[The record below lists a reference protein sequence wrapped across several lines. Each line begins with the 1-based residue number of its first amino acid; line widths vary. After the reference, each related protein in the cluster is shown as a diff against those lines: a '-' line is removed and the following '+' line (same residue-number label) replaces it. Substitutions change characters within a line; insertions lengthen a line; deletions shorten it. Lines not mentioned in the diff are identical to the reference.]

1 MDWPNDA
8 PTVIAIVAALVAFIL
23 ALVALIVVVATRRKL
38 RVTDDIVRRIETGR
52 TKALASGEQ
61 LLSAM
66 SRLAGGYRRLAV
78 SLRDSATVVPDS
90 VQEIATARQDVE
102 KERAVAQLYWPDG
115 VASHVDEVTS
125 MTNGVD
131 ADAALLEEKAKKIE
145 QLRSE
150 TAKLFKTRYME
161 SAPA

>member
-1 MDWPNDA
+1 MNWPNDA
-8 PTVIAIVAALVAFIL
+8 PTLIAFVAALVSFI
-23 ALVALIVVVATRRKL
+23 VALAALASVVRMRRRL
-38 RVTDDIVRRIETGR
+38 RRTDEIVRGIETGR

-66 SRLAGGYRRLAV
+66 HRLGDGYRRLAL

-102 KERAVAQLYWPDG
+102 KERAVAQLYWPEG
-115 VASHVDEVTS
+115 VASHVDEIAS
-125 MTNGVD
+125 ITNGVD
-131 ADAALLEEKAKKIE
+131 ADATVLEEKANKID
-145 QLRSE
+145 QLRLE

-161 SAPA
+161 PAA